1 MTGPRS
7 PYAQQTYDTVWTVAL
22 TLQKSMEQMGNKS
35 LLSFHY
41 EGGRKWR
48 NTFIDVM
55 GKLEFMGVSV
65 RFGRLIMQ
73 QCNFHTFQRTDL
85 QQTLWEIGD
94 KNETAKF
101 IYIEIQ
107 KRNRIID
114 WFLCK
119 MEILCKTNYTFKYI
133 LSFCAKVFK
142 KFNYTGR
149 LMSHFRD
156 QFLSMA
162 QTEKELVSS
171 NKIKV
176 QFFL

>member
-1 MTGPRS
+1 
-7 PYAQQTYDTVWTVAL
+7 
-22 TLQKSMEQMGNKS
+22 MEQMGNKS

-73 QCNFHTFQRTDL
+73 QCNFHTFQKTDL

-107 KRNRIID
+107 KRNRIIE

-119 MEILCKTNYTFKYI
+119 MEILCKTNCTFKYI
-133 LSFCAKVFK
+133 LSFGAKVFK

-176 QFFL
+176 IFFWYHCSISFYHSIKNRNAFKIFSCCCH